1 MDQVPQIAAEKADTV
16 PRVNGKKSGWGEYT
30 YMNGN
35 RYEGSYVDDEMNG
48 QGVYYFASGDRY
60 EGSFKD
66 DNFHG

>member
-35 RYEGSYVDDEMNG
+35 RYDGEWVDDKKHGRGE
-48 QGVYYFASGDRY
+48 YFFAD
-60 EGSFKD
+60 GSIMMVSM
-66 DNFHG
+66 